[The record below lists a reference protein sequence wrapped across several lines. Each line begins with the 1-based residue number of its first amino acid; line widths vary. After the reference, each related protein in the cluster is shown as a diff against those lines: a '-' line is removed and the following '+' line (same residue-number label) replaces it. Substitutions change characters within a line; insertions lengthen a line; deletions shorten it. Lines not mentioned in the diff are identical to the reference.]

1 MMKSFEPAQ
10 SEHNV
15 TRFCD
20 NEPDIEG
27 EILDKTRKIHPV
39 LPRRESFL
47 VLLIIIL
54 SGKVTES

>member
-1 MMKSFEPAQ
+1 
-10 SEHNV
+10 V

-27 EILDKTRKIHPV
+27 EILDKTRKIHPE